1 MTPVF
6 CKINDPAN
14 IGDSLCC
21 PRDYFPEFKDCPL
34 VDIREPLPG
43 PVIFGGGGLLHEGV
57 DVFME
62 QADPG
67 SIVWGAGSNYHDPN
81 HAPFPDWL
89 DRFTF
94 VGLRDFGNPW
104 NYVPCVSC
112 LHPEF
117 DAPLGD
123 PCHEAVVYEHHQ
135 VPVNI
140 PDLPRMNNGLPAG
153 EFGSVLRFLAS
164 GRLVLTNTYHG
175 AYWASLLGR
184 PVVIINPFSSRF
196 HRLKPAVAFATEDNW
211 RDAVSAALARTGYL
225 QECRTI
231 NQRMFKKVQEIL
243 KRP

>member
-6 CKINDPAN
+6 CKIVDPAN
-14 IGDSLCC
+14 LGDSLCC
-21 PRDYFPEFKDCPL
+21 PRDYFPEFKNCPL

-62 QADPG
+62 QADPK

-81 HAPFPDWL
+81 HTPFPDWL

-104 NYVPCVSC
+104 NYVPCASC
-112 LHPEF
+112 LHPAF
-117 DAPLGD
+117 DENFGEPSQ
-123 PCHEAVVYEHHQ
+123 EVVVYEHHQ
-135 VPVNI
+135 HGM
-140 PDLPRMNNGLPAG
+140 DLGLPSRKNDG
-153 EFGSVLRFLAS
+153 RPEDFPEVLRFLAS
-164 GRLVLTNTYHG
+164 GRVVLTNTYHG

-231 NQRMFKKVQEIL
+231 NQRMFQKVQEIL